1 MPPATIRDVCAKL
14 QSALRLLDDPGNW
27 KEANQ
32 LLNEA
37 RALLEPISIDS
48 PRTVSAWSAL
58 AEIRPLL
65 SPGASDSAWAI
76 GTARAFLQVAIDA
89 LCPKEDR

>member
-1 MPPATIRDVCAKL
+1 MPTAPIADICAKL
-14 QSALRLLDDPGNW
+14 QSALRLLEDPGNW

-32 LLNEA
+32 LINEV
-37 RALLEPISIDS
+37 RALIEPISIES

-65 SPGASDSAWAI
+65 SPGASDSDWAI
-76 GTARAFLQVAIDA
+76 GTAEAFLQVAIDA
-89 LCPKEDR
+89 LCPEKEP